1 MRPKEL
7 VLRCY
12 GYSDASGKWCGV
24 CLDFNLAAEADSI
37 ADLRAKINAMIES
50 YVEAVLDTKDA
61 ASIPLLFRRRAPLS
75 DWLLYYLI
83 SSLTFA
89 KRIPGKMTFNAIIP
103 LRPAH
108 ENC

>member
-12 GYSDASGKWCGV
+12 GYRDAHGKWCGV
-24 CLDFNLAAEADSI
+24 CLDFNLAAEADSVS
-37 ADLRAKINAMIES
+37 DLRAKITAMIES

-61 ASIPLLFRRRAPLS
+61 ASIPPLFRRRAPLS
-75 DWLLYYLI
+75 DWMLYYLI
-83 SSLTFA
+83 LSLTFA
-89 KRIPGKMTFNAIIP
+89 RRIPDRMTFDAVIP

-108 ENC
+108 VAC